1 MASQNDEENV
11 SVCSDALNNEEW
23 RIVNY
28 ANGKISLTRA
38 INYNNQPNLLK
49 YVKKGDI
56 IFEATSGS
64 SAGNLVGHV
73 ALVVDIYYDETFDQE
88 YVLLIEAVDSDGSN
102 GVIFS
107 ALTPTRFNDAITR
120 VIRIP
125 SATEEQLDGAISF
138 CIAQYGKGYN
148 LHFGMPNTSIDTG
161 MWYCSELLYAAFYNQ
176 GINFPVAHIDE
187 INFVSYPVDFIC
199 SSLTKKIMGK
209 ELDTSVINNISDHTI
224 QCDNDTLTENH
235 NYIEYNEC
243 YEICRICEHI
253 NNTKEHV
260 YNFNY
265 ISNDKSYHR
274 SYCICGEYIVQSHE
288 LIEDEG
294 VLKCICGF
302 EPIVHL
308 HSPVEYESLND
319 GIKHY
324 KICACGYKELE
335 YCIGL
340 NTGLGF
346 SICTKCNQQINSTSG
361 PILTKFAYK
370 KENELEIEQE
380 E

>member
-1 MASQNDEENV
+1 MFFV
-11 SVCSDALNNEEW
+11 V
-23 RIVNY
+23 
-28 ANGKISLTRA
+28 
-38 INYNNQPNLLK
+38 
-49 YVKKGDI
+49 
-56 IFEATSGS
+56 GS
-64 SAGNLVGHV
+64 
-73 ALVVDIYYDETFDQE
+73 
-88 YVLLIEAVDSDGSN
+88 
-102 GVIFS
+102 
-107 ALTPTRFNDAITR
+107 R
-120 VIRIP
+120 V
-125 SATEEQLDGAISF
+125 
-138 CIAQYGKGYN
+138 
-148 LHFGMPNTSIDTG
+148 
-161 MWYCSELLYAAFYNQ
+161 
-176 GINFPVAHIDE
+176 
-187 INFVSYPVDFIC
+187 
-199 SSLTKKIMGK
+199 
-209 ELDTSVINNISDHTI
+209 
-224 QCDNDTLTENH
+224 
-235 NYIEYNEC
+235 
-243 YEICRICEHI
+243 CEHI
-253 NNTKEHV
+253 NNAKEHV